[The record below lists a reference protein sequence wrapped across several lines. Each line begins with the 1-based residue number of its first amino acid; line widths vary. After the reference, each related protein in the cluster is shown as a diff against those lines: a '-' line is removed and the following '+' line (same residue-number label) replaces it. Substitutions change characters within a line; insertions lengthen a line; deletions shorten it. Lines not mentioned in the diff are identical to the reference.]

1 MWACS
6 GICVLE
12 KKEGRWLSLGRI
24 KGINESGRYFKQTG
38 NHQLTVYNRNLNTA
52 EVYDLDNAF
61 SRVVRHHT
69 EKKIWDDTLEVTP
82 SGSYEMWDASGN
94 IVKLNDKTNLIPCS
108 EGFILYRTDV
118 KVPSMRTMIHQMTL
132 TTPKDSVVY
141 RANFSC
147 IKPAPVISFIGN
159 SVRFDYR
166 VLNQQM
172 SKNIT
177 YCYRLNGGEWSAP
190 TSSISKEYSNLHEGT
205 YTFEVRACGGDQ
217 HFEADSITFTI
228 LPPWYRTWLARC
240 IYIFVFCCLGLVAY
254 QYARRYVWH
263 KQNLAVEQKT
273 KEMKI
278 EIDQLEKDK
287 IDLELKHKN
296 QEIANL
302 IISVARK
309 NETLFAL
316 KENIRSVAVNLSKTN
331 TVESKRELLLINNSI
346 ESSMEGD
353 ELLKRFEEQF
363 DLVNNNFMKRLS
375 QKHPDLSANERLMC
389 AYLKMNLSTKEMA
402 PLLNISV
409 RGVETMRYRIR
420 KKFDLGRETNLIDYI
435 NSFA

>member
-1 MWACS
+1 
-6 GICVLE
+6 
-12 KKEGRWLSLGRI
+12 
-24 KGINESGRYFKQTG
+24 
-38 NHQLTVYNRNLNTA
+38 
-52 EVYDLDNAF
+52 
-61 SRVVRHHT
+61 
-69 EKKIWDDTLEVTP
+69 
-82 SGSYEMWDASGN
+82 
-94 IVKLNDKTNLIPCS
+94 
-108 EGFILYRTDV
+108 
-118 KVPSMRTMIHQMTL
+118 
-132 TTPKDSVVY
+132 
-141 RANFSC
+141 
-147 IKPAPVISFIGN
+147 
-159 SVRFDYR
+159 
-166 VLNQQM
+166 
-172 SKNIT
+172 
-177 YCYRLNGGEWSAP
+177 
-190 TSSISKEYSNLHEGT
+190 
-205 YTFEVRACGGDQ
+205 
-217 HFEADSITFTI
+217 
-228 LPPWYRTWLARC
+228 
-240 IYIFVFCCLGLVAY
+240 
-254 QYARRYVWH
+254 
-263 KQNLAVEQKT
+263 
-273 KEMKI
+273 MKI